1 GENWV
6 TVNGSLTNPLAI
18 SLAINSDDHIF
29 AGLDGLFGLAG
40 VIRSTDNGTNWTI
53 LSNGFTAT
61 NNVNALAINSNG
73 HVFAGTYGDGI
84 FRSTDNGDSWSPV
97 LNSTHT
103 VSLAF
108 NSNDIL
114 FAGHFLG
121 DRKSTRLNSSHV
133 KISYA
138 VFCLKK

>member
-1 GENWV
+1 
-6 TVNGSLTNPLAI
+6 
-18 SLAINSDDHIF
+18 
-29 AGLDGLFGLAG
+29 

-121 DRKSTRLNSSHV
+121 GGILRSSDNGNTWTEINQGL
-133 KISYA
+133 ISS
-138 VFCLKK
+138 